1 MRQPRIKP
9 LWERLSK
16 ENRDKI
22 LAIHIIYE
30 KPRNELI
37 FDLKDKG
44 SFMDL
49 TFTQVVWLLQETTK
63 EQPSIENL
71 EKLFNK

>member
-1 MRQPRIKP
+1 MRPTRIKP

-16 ENRDKI
+16 ENRDRL
-22 LAIHIIYE
+22 LAISAVYE
-30 KPRNELI
+30 NHRNKLI
-37 FDLKDKG
+37 FDLKIKY

-49 TFTQVVWLLQETTK
+49 TFMQVVWLLQETTK

-71 EKLFNK
+71 EKLFNR

>member
-1 MRQPRIKP
+1 MKS
-9 LWERLSK
+9 LWNRLSK
-16 ENRDKI
+16 ENRDKL
-22 LAIHIIYE
+22 LAINIIYE

-37 FDLKDKG
+37 LDLRNYV

-49 TFTQVVWLLQETTK
+49 TFMQVVWLLQETTK

-71 EKLFNK
+71 EKLFNR

>member
-1 MRQPRIKP
+1 MKS
-9 LWERLSK
+9 LWNRLSK

-22 LAIHIIYE
+22 LAIHIVYE
-30 KPRNELI
+30 KHKNELI
-37 FDLKDKG
+37 LDLRNYV

>member
-1 MRQPRIKP
+1 MRPTRIKP

-16 ENRDKI
+16 ENRDKL
-22 LAIHIIYE
+22 LAINIIYE

-49 TFTQVVWLLQETTK
+49 TFMQVVWLLQETTK

>member
-49 TFTQVVWLLQETTK
+49 TFMQVVWLLQETTK

>member
-49 TFTQVVWLLQETTK
+49 TFTQVVWLLKETTK

>member
-1 MRQPRIKP
+1 MKS
-9 LWERLSK
+9 LWNRLSK
-16 ENRDKI
+16 ENRDKL
-22 LAIHIIYE
+22 LAINIIYE

-37 FDLKDKG
+37 LDLRNYV

-49 TFTQVVWLLQETTK
+49 TFMQVIWLLQETTK

-71 EKLFNK
+71 EKLFNR

>member
-1 MRQPRIKP
+1 MKS
-9 LWERLSK
+9 LWNRLSK

-22 LAIHIIYE
+22 LAIHIVYE

-37 FDLKDKG
+37 LDLRNYV

-49 TFTQVVWLLQETTK
+49 TFMQVVWLLQETTK

>member
-1 MRQPRIKP
+1 MRQVRMKP

-16 ENRDKI
+16 ENRDKL
-22 LAIHIIYE
+22 LAINIIYE

-37 FDLKDKG
+37 FDLKEKC

-49 TFTQVVWLLQETTK
+49 TFMQVVWLLQETTK
-63 EQPSIENL
+63 DQPSIDNL
-71 EKLFNK
+71 EKLFNR

>member
-1 MRQPRIKP
+1 MKS
-9 LWERLSK
+9 LWNRLSK

-22 LAIHIIYE
+22 LAIHIVYE
-30 KPRNELI
+30 KPKNELI
-37 FDLKDKG
+37 LDLRNYV

-71 EKLFNK
+71 EKLFNR